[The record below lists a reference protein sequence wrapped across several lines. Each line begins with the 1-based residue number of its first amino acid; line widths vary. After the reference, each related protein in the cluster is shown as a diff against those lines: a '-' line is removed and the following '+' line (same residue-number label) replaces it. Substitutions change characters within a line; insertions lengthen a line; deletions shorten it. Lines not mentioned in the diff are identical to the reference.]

1 MVNALLAAD
10 SLIDRTHQPL
20 LEAITDG
27 ALMPSQDGDGAAR
40 TGLRDDRF
48 GAMSMRSLCATAWPA
63 MRFRRRLRHAPMSS
77 PRFG

>member
-10 SLIDRTHQPL
+10 SLIDRTHQ
-20 LEAITDG
+20 
-27 ALMPSQDGDGAAR
+27 LMPSQDGDGAAR
-40 TGLRDDRF
+40 TGLLRDDRF